1 MAVSSIK
8 KAVYIN
14 AAARYSTLVLGL
26 LFSAVLARILSPE
39 DYGVVAVTVVFTTFF
54 SLLSD
59 LGMGAGIIQNK
70 ELTREDIGHI
80 YAFSLRLALVLA
92 AGFAL
97 FSIPLSYF
105 YGNPVYMPVG
115 ALLAVSLFF
124 NTMNVVP
131 NALLLK
137 NKEFKSVALRILC
150 ACVVSGVVG
159 ILLALAGLKYY
170 ALVVQ
175 SIVNSAFIFGWNYLS
190 TRPPLARRPE
200 RASLD
205 KIRSYSGFLFGFNLI
220 NYFARNTDN
229 LLIGKVMGPAQ
240 LGFYDKAYKLMMYP
254 VQNLTHVITPVL
266 HPILSEHQ
274 TDKVYIYG
282 KYIQIVKVLSLLG
295 AFITPFCWFAS
306 PEIIRI
312 MYGSQWEAAIPCLQW
327 MSLAMWAQM
336 ILSSAGTI
344 FQSLGDT
351 KRLFLSGSMNAV
363 LVVAFI
369 VAGLLEGSIS
379 AIARNV
385 ALAYNIQF
393 VATFYILVHLSF
405 GLRCRNFL
413 KGLLPDLAVMACVA
427 LAGWGASFLPPQP
440 LVVSFLIKAG
450 IMGGTYLAALQATRQ
465 FKPLLAMLF
474 KNK

>member
-1 MAVSSIK
+1 MATSSIK

-26 LFSAVLARILSPE
+26 VFSAILARILTPE
-39 DYGVVAVTVVFTTFF
+39 DYGIVAVTVVFTTFF

-70 ELTREDIGHI
+70 ELTREDIGSI
-80 YAFSLRLALVLA
+80 FAFSLRLALVLA
-92 AGFAL
+92 GAFAL
-97 FSIPLSYF
+97 FSIPLSLF
-105 YGNPVYMPVG
+105 YGNRVYISVG
-115 ALLAVSLFF
+115 LLLSVSLFF
-124 NTMNVVP
+124 NTLNVVP

-137 NKEFKSVALRILC
+137 QKEFKSVAFRILC
-150 ACVVSGVVG
+150 ACVVSGIIG
-159 ILLALAGLKYY
+159 IVLAWAGLKFY

-190 TRPPLARRPE
+190 TRPPIARRVNRE
-200 RASLD
+200 SLD
-205 KIRSYSGFLFGFNLI
+205 KIRRYSGFLFGFNLI

-274 TDKVYIYG
+274 ADKCFIYE
-282 KYIQIVKVLSLLG
+282 KYLQVVKVLSLLG
-295 AFITPFCWFAS
+295 AFITPFCWFTS

-312 MYGSQWEAAIPCLQW
+312 IYGSQWEAAIPCLRW

-336 ILSSAGTI
+336 VLASSGTI

-351 KRLFLSGSMNAV
+351 KRLFMSGSMNAV
-363 LVVAFI
+363 LVVLCI
-369 VAGLLEGSIS
+369 VAGLLEGSIT
-379 AIARNV
+379 AVARNV

-405 GLRCRNFL
+405 GLRCRDFL
-413 KGLLPDLAVMACVA
+413 KRLVPDLCIMGVVA
-427 LAGWGASFLPPQP
+427 LAGYGASLLPGQP
-440 LVVSFLIKAG
+440 LVLSFIIKGG
-450 IMGGTYLAALQATRQ
+450 IMGAAYVAALLATRQ
-465 FKPLLAMLF
+465 LNPLLSLLF
-474 KNK
+474 RR